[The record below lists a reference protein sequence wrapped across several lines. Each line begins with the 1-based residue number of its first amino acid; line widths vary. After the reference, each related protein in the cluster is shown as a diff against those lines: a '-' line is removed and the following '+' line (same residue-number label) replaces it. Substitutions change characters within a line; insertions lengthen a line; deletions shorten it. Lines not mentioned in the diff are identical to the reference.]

1 MRSADSGCMHADNC
15 TVFILIQ
22 QLQYLRHGDR
32 GILLFGATLTVIRNG
47 RVCEAPFDVQRE
59 VISRGE
65 PGVTMPSSL
74 TNAAATTSYTAAS
87 QHQQVVSGHTVAT
100 QVSGYRWLPQLAA
113 DALGCRALPLQALVG
128 VVAAKAVCS
137 DIRVRKAVSLV
148 AEVAPMD
155 GGRQVCC
162 CMYQQALLHKYCD
175 HIVRETAITLS
186 LSLTARLWSHSTLL
200 ACTLLRFGDHVS
212 TVKHTLCT

>member
-1 MRSADSGCMHADNC
+1 M
-15 TVFILIQ
+15 T

-74 TNAAATTSYTAAS
+74 TNAAATASYTAAS
-87 QHQQVVSGHTVAT
+87 QQQQQHQQVVSGHTVAT

-137 DIRVRKAVSLV
+137 DIRVRRAVSLV

-155 GGRQVCC
+155 GGRQVF
-162 CMYQQALLHKYCD
+162 YYVYHQALLQKYSE
-175 HIVRETAITLS
+175 VQ
-186 LSLTARLWSHSTLL
+186 
-200 ACTLLRFGDHVS
+200 
-212 TVKHTLCT
+212 